1 MFFCKRKTAYDM
13 RISDWSSDV
22 CSSDL
27 DDPIVVPPGR
37 YDVRASEG
45 SDEAT
50 LTGSLRVIE
59 TTTDVPATIA
69 LPGRP
74 PRPNP
79 CAILADPTGDV
90 VHGDCPVFDV
100 FVDSPSSM
108 RSLQG
113 GTGPVGTITYR
124 NRAFVEDR
132 KSTRLNSSH

>member
-1 MFFCKRKTAYDM
+1 M
-13 RISDWSSDV
+13 
-22 CSSDL
+22 
-27 DDPIVVPPGR
+27 
-37 YDVRASEG
+37 
-45 SDEAT
+45 
-50 LTGSLRVIE
+50 LRVIE

-124 NRAFVEDR
+124 NRAFVAIPLPYLDIRGRNVEILVDGQPAHVTGTQIGR
-132 KSTRLNSSH
+132 ASCRERVCQYVSI

>member
-1 MFFCKRKTAYDM
+1 M
-13 RISDWSSDV
+13 
-22 CSSDL
+22 
-27 DDPIVVPPGR
+27 
-37 YDVRASEG
+37 
-45 SDEAT
+45 
-50 LTGSLRVIE
+50 LRVIE

-113 GTGPVGTITYR
+113 GTGPVGTITHR
-124 NRAFVEDR
+124 NRAFVDLPLPYPDLR
-132 KSTRLNSSH
+132 GPNAVTPLNGPPAHPTATHAAPHIPHGAPP